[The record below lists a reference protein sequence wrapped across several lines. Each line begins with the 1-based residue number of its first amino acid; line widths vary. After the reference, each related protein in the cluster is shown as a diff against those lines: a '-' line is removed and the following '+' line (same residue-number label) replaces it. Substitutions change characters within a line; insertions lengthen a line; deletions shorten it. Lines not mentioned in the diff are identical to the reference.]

1 MAGKKQ
7 NIKSDVTQLI
17 GRTPMVWLGAKLT
30 TGCVAKV
37 AAKLEI
43 MEPCCSVKDRL
54 GKQAQQQRA
63 QRAAARRCLARSSPA
78 SAPRARLRPLARA
91 LCPRAQS
98 GVARPRGA
106 HSRGRGCASRLADVS
121 RAQATP

>member
-1 MAGKKQ
+1 MSGKKQ

-54 GKQAQQQRA
+54 GKQQAQQAQQQRA
-63 QRAAARRCLARSSPA
+63 RRGVASPA
-78 SAPRARLRPLARA
+78 PRPPLHRAPAYARPRARPDRVHRA
-91 LCPRAQS
+91 A
-98 GVARPRGA
+98 
-106 HSRGRGCASRLADVS
+106 SRGRVAHTVA
-121 RAQATP
+121 AEATRHGSPR